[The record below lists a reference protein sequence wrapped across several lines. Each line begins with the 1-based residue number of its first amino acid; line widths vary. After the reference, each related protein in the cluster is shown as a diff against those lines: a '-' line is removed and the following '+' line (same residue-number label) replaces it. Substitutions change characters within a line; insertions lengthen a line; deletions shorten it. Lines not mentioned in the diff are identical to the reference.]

1 MGREGMRA
9 GDSDRQRVADQLK
22 SALDEGRLDLNEY
35 DERVQRA
42 YNARTYGDLDGL
54 LDDLPGTVPAQH
66 AQMQQHAAP
75 QPVAPPQQAWKKDS
89 HTGRHTFGSALTA
102 FLVCTVIWAIS
113 SFSSG
118 HAYYFWPA
126 WVLIPV
132 VITAVGAL
140 TDRRRNDR

>member
-9 GDSDRQRVADQLK
+9 GDADRQRIADQLK

-42 YNARTYGDLDGL
+42 YSARTYGDLDGL
-54 LDDLPGTVPAQH
+54 LDDLPGTVGVQH
-66 AQMQQHAAP
+66 SQVQPHSPAP
-75 QPVAPPQQAWKKDS
+75 QPAAVAKEDAN
-89 HTGRHTFGSALTA
+89 HGGRHTFTSALTA
-102 FLVCTVIWAIS
+102 FLICTVIWAIS

-132 VITAVGAL
+132 IITGVGAL
-140 TDRRRNDR
+140 TDRGRRSR